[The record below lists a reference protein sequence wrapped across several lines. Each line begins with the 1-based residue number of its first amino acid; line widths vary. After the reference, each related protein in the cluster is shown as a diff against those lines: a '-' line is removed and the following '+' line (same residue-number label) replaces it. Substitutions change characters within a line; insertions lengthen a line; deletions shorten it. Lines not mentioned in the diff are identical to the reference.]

1 MRRLRQFLI
10 FSWPFTISYFIA
22 SIIMSVLIAVFIPGI
37 DKYPDLNS
45 YIHSP
50 FGLSFLITL
59 LSAAFVLIIVSFSIS
74 EFFQKRRR
82 IHSSSRFRVMVDIE
96 GKKVYLDVPNREEA
110 LMLLTRFKNLKPTI
124 YENGRPFSQDVD
136 EHIDTEQTREKLNK

>member
-1 MRRLRQFLI
+1 MDYDNFKRCTVFLSCSYDKNTYGRVGLMRRLRQFLI

-50 FGLSFLITL
+50 FGLSFLMTL
-59 LSAAFVLIIVSFSIS
+59 LSHAFVLIILSFSLS

-96 GKKVYLDVPNREEA
+96 GKKVYLDVPNRE
-110 LMLLTRFKNLKPTI
+110 
-124 YENGRPFSQDVD
+124 
-136 EHIDTEQTREKLNK
+136 